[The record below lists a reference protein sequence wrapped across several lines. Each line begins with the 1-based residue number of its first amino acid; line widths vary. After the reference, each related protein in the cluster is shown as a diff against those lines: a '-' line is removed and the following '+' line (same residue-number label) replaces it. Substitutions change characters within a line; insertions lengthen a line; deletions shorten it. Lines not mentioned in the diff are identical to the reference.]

1 MSTVGTK
8 MKAIADEIRVLSGA
22 TDTLS
27 LTEMATHVN
36 TANTDIAEME
46 NLIAELEEALDG
58 KSVPGEEPSV
68 ETCTVEILSLGKDW
82 VVHYSGVDGLHP
94 ITFSGNYDSVYLEVV
109 KNTLLT
115 VETIVDYNCNSYSDN
130 IINLMHYP
138 HDMTGGGYDIVQ
150 VFYVTGDGMIA

>member
-46 NLIAELEEALDG
+46 NLIAELNAALDG
-58 KSVPGEEPSV
+58 KSVS
-68 ETCTVEILSLGKDW
+68 
-82 VVHYSGVDGLHP
+82 
-94 ITFSGNYDSVYLEVV
+94 
-109 KNTLLT
+109 
-115 VETIVDYNCNSYSDN
+115 
-130 IINLMHYP
+130 
-138 HDMTGGGYDIVQ
+138 GGGGGESSYTVATNTCPLCGSVNHGVYYQ
-150 VFYVTGDGMIA
+150 DGRYLWECWTCGYYKMLYW